1 MFPVAASAS
10 MRGVLRSQSFQR
22 IFSLYLHMST
32 YARTLTTFD
41 GIGVDCEPQGQHFV
55 LDNVA
60 SCESLILHVPFATHV
75 REVVVRDRPIARSSG
90 VDQALR
96 GWMVG
101 PIPRRQLG
109 QRASATGAGEPRPS
123 QGISSP
129 LLDTEG
135 GLSPDFVWT
144 ASRVASA
151 WQVPSVPP

>member
-1 MFPVAASAS
+1 M
-10 MRGVLRSQSFQR
+10 
-22 IFSLYLHMST
+22 T
-32 YARTLTTFD
+32 
-41 GIGVDCEPQGQHFV
+41 
-55 LDNVA
+55 
-60 SCESLILHVPFATHV
+60 
-75 REVVVRDRPIARSSG
+75 EVVVRDRPIARSSG

-96 GWMVG
+96 GWMAG

-144 ASRVASA
+144 ASRVASHGWHEVCLHDTLVDRDSRWVNMGLLVA
-151 WQVPSVPP
+151 LAPLGAGDVSSHLRHSLLVSS